1 MSVVFRCLMLLALL
15 GAPAWAQDSGNA
27 ETTEGADA
35 EPADGAN
42 ADGLSLGV
50 PDIQVGQT
58 YSDGSHGDWEIRCV
72 KAAEGNDP
80 CQMYQLLKDEQGNS
94 VAEIGPQVAERDLDD
109 PVGVERARTDRVL
122 LGRHAEQ
129 RFIAA
134 VEHLVTPQRFRLAV
148 DGGQA
153 RLYPYRF
160 CAQVGAQRYGCIA
173 RLGFT
178 ADEVES
184 FKRGSAAAVTIHAA
198 GKPGDPVNLT
208 LSLTGFT
215 AGWASITARNAAAE

>member
-94 VAEIGPQVAERDLDD
+94 VAEINLFNLPEEGPAVAGATVITPLE
-109 PVGVERARTDRVL
+109 TL
-122 LGRHAEQ
+122 LTE
-129 RFIAA
+129 
-134 VEHLVTPQRFRLAV
+134 PMRLAV